1 MTTILFACV
10 MCDILSFSHPPYC
23 GPLPLISEKNF
34 RFGAARQGHARKG
47 NSNCSKAGLFF
58 IIIILCIRKKSQMF
72 TVKNWTGGK
81 NTPFRPRGASRL
93 TPRRKRRP
101 LKIGTPRQS
110 RGFFID
116 GQSPL
121 ILAGRVT
128 SRKYGLP
135 IARDCYLL
143 PVNGFRRSP
152 SSVVPRLCPRPT
164 DV

>member
-1 MTTILFACV
+1 MPANDDLKE
-10 MCDILSFSHPPYC
+10 
-23 GPLPLISEKNF
+23 GEKTMNKEAQ
-34 RFGAARQGHARKG
+34 AAIDRICQKDEIRQRK
-47 NSNCSKAGLFF
+47 
-58 IIIILCIRKKSQMF
+58 
-72 TVKNWTGGK
+72 
-81 NTPFRPRGASRL
+81 
-93 TPRRKRRP
+93 
-101 LKIGTPRQS
+101 KIGTPRQS